1 MHIHEI
7 FKRPVS
13 FVTVVQGMAMLGA
26 FIAAVAF
33 NGTSDPL
40 IMIFMPVTA
49 ILAAMLLWPGI
60 RHGWQFPKAA
70 APVFLILFCSYL
82 ALNSLWSSVPY
93 MSAFFTFLIFT
104 MPVVALMLAMSQ
116 DPKETTR
123 IFAWCF
129 AIGWLGLALWSM
141 TQFFI
146 LPETKGKRIHG
157 PMLDPNNMA
166 ALFNMGLLPAA
177 ALFLGTKDRKAQSL
191 GAVAATLLFFAV
203 VVTQS
208 RAGMV
213 IACVCLVLLALF
225 LHRSVRQS
233 WWKLVPYT
241 LVPWLIYKIVN
252 HKSGDVLNHT
262 FGELTYKT
270 SASIVD
276 RHSLW
281 GAGWTMLKEHV
292 WGDIGIGNFYYFYP
306 AYRLPSDLSDG
317 FFVHMDPLQIALEA
331 GIPAIILFYCFL
343 IAVLARTVKALFLLP
358 PEGPARLALV
368 GSFMGMLSIALHS
381 HINYNLYMPGILM
394 PLGMLLAV
402 WMLATEQAAGLEDRN
417 VLRLPDDGRRV
428 LCATGLGLMLAF
440 FGLWPARAGMTSWML
455 TQVSVLENAG
465 RHDDAV
471 AMLRRAEKFGTP
483 NNFAIYEVLAKLEL
497 SDAKNA
503 PEGSEERAVHV
514 RRGLA
519 YIQKARYHNRPFASF
534 ASTEAQFYF
543 LGRGFVFPDGAE
555 KAEALLRDVIQRN
568 PLDIDSRQGLALIL
582 QGQGKPGEAREIL
595 EAGLAWPRPKGMAD
609 IQFMMATA
617 KIRMQTGDQAG
628 AQALQAEA
636 IEQAKVYGISVNGAG
651 N

>member
-1 MHIHEI
+1 MQDYKI
-7 FKRPVS
+7 FKRPVPIARAL
-13 FVTVVQGMAMLGA
+13 QGVAMLGA

-40 IMIFMPVTA
+40 IVFFMPVTA
-49 ILAAMLLWPGI
+49 ILAVMLFWPGI
-60 RHGWQFPKAA
+60 SKGWQFPKAA

-82 ALNSLWSSVPY
+82 ALNSFWSSVPY
-93 MSAFFTFLIFT
+93 MSTFFTFLIFT
-104 MPVVALMLAMSQ
+104 MPVIALMLVMAQ

-129 AIGWLGLALWSM
+129 ALGWVGLALWSM

-177 ALFLGTKDRKAQSL
+177 ALFLGSKSGKTQSIS
-191 GAVAATLLFFAV
+191 AAAATLLFFAL

-213 IACVCLVLLALF
+213 IACVCLILLALF
-225 LHRSVRQS
+225 LYSAIRQS
-233 WWKLVPYT
+233 WWKLIPYV
-241 LVPWLIYKIVN
+241 LVPWLAYKIVN

-281 GAGWTMLKEHV
+281 GAGWKMLKEHL

-306 AYRLPSDLSDG
+306 AYRLPTDMSDG

-331 GIPAIILFYCFL
+331 GIPAAILFYCFL

-358 PEGPARLALV
+358 QEGGARLALV

-394 PLGMLLAV
+394 PLGLLLAV
-402 WMLATEQAAGLEDRN
+402 WILATEEAVGLEGRKI
-417 VLRLPDDGRRV
+417 LRLPDDGRRI
-428 LCATGLGLMLAF
+428 LGATGLVLLLAF
-440 FGLWPARAGMTSWML
+440 FGLWPAQAGMTSWML
-455 TQVSVLENAG
+455 GQVSTLENAG
-465 RHDDAV
+465 RHEEAV
-471 AMLRRAEKFGTP
+471 AMLHRAERFGTP
-483 NNFAIYEVLAKLEL
+483 NNFAIYEVLSKLEL
-497 SDAKNA
+497 SDAGKA
-503 PEGSEERAVHV
+503 PEGSEERAVYL

-519 YIQKARYHNRPFASF
+519 YIQKARHYNRPFAAF
-534 ASTEAQFYF
+534 GSTEAQFYF
-543 LGRGFVFPDGAE
+543 LGRGYVFPDGEE
-555 KAEALLRDVIQRN
+555 KAEALLRDVIARN

-582 QGQGKPGEAREIL
+582 QGQGKSKEALEVL
-595 EAGLAWPRPKGMAD
+595 EAGLTWPRPKGMAD
-609 IQFMMATA
+609 LQFMMSVA
-617 KIRMQTGDQAG
+617 KARSQAG
-628 AQALQAEA
+628 DEQGAEAMKNAAIAQAKEFG
-636 IEQAKVYGISVNGAG
+636 VPISQ
-651 N
+651 